1 MTAVSYQC
9 YVLSILNNIVN
20 SHFFLVLVP
29 HSVLTNLWFTLSLN
43 TMNQSVMWQDLF
55 MNV

>member
-1 MTAVSYQC
+1 MMAVSYQC
-9 YVLSILNNIVN
+9 YVLSILSNIVN

-29 HSVLTNLWFTLSLN
+29 HSVLTNLWFTLSPN
-43 TMNQSVMWQDLF
+43 TMNQSVMCQDLF